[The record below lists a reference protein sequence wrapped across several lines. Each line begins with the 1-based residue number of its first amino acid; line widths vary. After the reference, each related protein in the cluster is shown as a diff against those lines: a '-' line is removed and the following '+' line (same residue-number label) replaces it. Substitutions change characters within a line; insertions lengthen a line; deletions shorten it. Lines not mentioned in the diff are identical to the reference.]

1 MQKCG
6 LHRNPLR
13 LVYAWP
19 VRNFTKKISR
29 CQFHRGE
36 FHKSHQTYKISLD
49 LIKNFLIICVMDT
62 FTALAD
68 PTRRRI
74 IESLAAGE
82 TSFGELADK
91 FDMSRPAVSQHL
103 KVLRD
108 AGIVTAR
115 ADAQRRI
122 YRLNEDSLDELE
134 AWLRKVR
141 EFWSH
146 RLDRL
151 EQLLDETD

>member
-1 MQKCG
+1 
-6 LHRNPLR
+6 
-13 LVYAWP
+13 
-19 VRNFTKKISR
+19 
-29 CQFHRGE
+29 
-36 FHKSHQTYKISLD
+36 
-49 LIKNFLIICVMDT
+49 MDT

-82 TSFGELADK
+82 SSFGDLADK
-91 FDMSRPAVSQHL
+91 FKMSRPAVSQHL

-122 YRLNEDSLDELE
+122 YRLNDQSLDEVE
-134 AWLRKVR
+134 AWLGKVR
-141 EFWSH
+141 EFWSQ
-146 RLDRL
+146 RLDKL
-151 EQLLDETD
+151 EQLFDETD

>member
-1 MQKCG
+1 
-6 LHRNPLR
+6 
-13 LVYAWP
+13 
-19 VRNFTKKISR
+19 
-29 CQFHRGE
+29 
-36 FHKSHQTYKISLD
+36 
-49 LIKNFLIICVMDT
+49 MDT

-68 PTRRRI
+68 PTRREI

-91 FDMSRPAVSQHL
+91 FEMSRPAVSQHL

-122 YRLNEDSLDELE
+122 YRLNNESLDEVE
-134 AWLRKVR
+134 AWLGTVR
-141 EFWSH
+141 DFWSQ

-151 EQLLDETD
+151 EQLLGETD